1 MGQMVLEPVPMEPA
15 WQVMVSLA
23 LDQPVAARLLPC
35 DWEGVKEFTLK
46 NNLAVLVHAGVQ
58 HQLPPEYR
66 NQPRMIEIRLLSK
79 LQRLQ
84 SQNQAAALGEL
95 LEAFQEAEIPV
106 LSFKGPLLSQELY
119 GDASM
124 RNSCDLDILVDG
136 RDLSRACRCLQNIGY
151 ETRETIWDSTP
162 KRQKVY
168 RRRNPQ
174 MHRVFRRREITVELH
189 WRICYRFDVP
199 FQTLWETRQQAA
211 VSGHQANV
219 LSPEENLCYLITHG
233 AGHGYRQLRWLLE
246 IYTLLEREHF
256 EVSQLY
262 AKMKQ
267 RGVALLLL
275 ETLLLLYRL
284 SCFEMP
290 GMTIRERETPLLVL
304 ERRGTQT
311 VLTWKSSEKREVE
324 KANRL
329 VTAVIPLLRRN
340 NPAEGLDGRIYKRLL
355 PVLEK
360 RTPFLLTLLEPCTAD
375 LEWVDLPDNL
385 FFLYYFLRPVHFL
398 LRAGRKKRST
408 ATENGGKPL

>member
-1 MGQMVLEPVPMEPA
+1 MGQMVLEPVSMEPA

-23 LDQPVAARLLPC
+23 LDRPVAARLLPC
-35 DWEGVKEFTLK
+35 DLDRVKEFTLK
-46 NNLAVLVHAGVQ
+46 NNLAALVHAGTQ
-58 HQLPPEYR
+58 RQLPPEYR

-84 SQNQAAALGEL
+84 SQNQTAALGEL
-95 LEAFQEAEIPV
+95 VEAFQKAEIPL

-119 GDASM
+119 GDVTM
-124 RNSCDLDILVDG
+124 RNSCDLDLLVDD
-136 RDLSRACRCLQNIGY
+136 RDLTRACRCLQDLGY

-162 KRQKVY
+162 KRQAVY

-199 FQTLWETRQQAA
+199 FQTLWETRRQAA
-211 VSGHQANV
+211 ISDCQANV

-246 IYTLLEREHF
+246 IYTLLEREQF
-256 EVSQLY
+256 EISRLY

-267 RGVALLLL
+267 RGVAMLLL

-284 SCFEMP
+284 PCFEMP
-290 GMTIRERETPLLVL
+290 GMTIREGETPLLVL
-304 ERRGTQT
+304 EHRGAET
-311 VLTWKSSEKREVE
+311 VLTWKPREDREVA
-324 KANRL
+324 KAHRL
-329 VTAVIPLLRRN
+329 VNAVIPLLRRN
-340 NPAEGLDGRIYKRLL
+340 NPEEGLDGRLYKRLL

-360 RTPFLLTLLEPCTAD
+360 RTPFLLTLLEPCAAD
-375 LEWVDLPDNL
+375 LEWIDLPDNL
-385 FFLYYFLRPVHFL
+385 FFLYYFLRPVHFI
-398 LRAGRKKRST
+398 LRAGRKKRPT